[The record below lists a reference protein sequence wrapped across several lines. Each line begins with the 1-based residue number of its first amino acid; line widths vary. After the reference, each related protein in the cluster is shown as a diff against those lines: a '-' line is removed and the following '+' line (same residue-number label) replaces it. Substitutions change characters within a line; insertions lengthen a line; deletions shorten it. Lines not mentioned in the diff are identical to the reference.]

1 MIFEAILSAKIA
13 QKLQVITRINPRYIE
28 PIYISNKSYY
38 IILIPTDIGW
48 PLIGLIGLANG
59 ANYTSAIIR

>member
-1 MIFEAILSAKIA
+1 MIVETILSAKIA

-28 PIYISNKSYY
+28 PIYISNKFYY

-48 PLIGLIGLANG
+48 PLIGLANG